1 MKFTKGSEEGIQTD
15 KRDGQRLMNLA
26 QCQDL
31 SCMREV
37 RFGHIKW
44 LELEPLLF
52 LQSPNHFR
60 LDVKEGGHITHHS
73 NLDIFESERKYY

>member
-1 MKFTKGSEEGIQTD
+1 
-15 KRDGQRLMNLA
+15 
-26 QCQDL
+26 
-31 SCMREV
+31 MREV

-60 LDVKEGGHITHHS
+60 FDVKEGGHIMHHS